1 MKLTMLVEDIKNK
14 KIGAIEIFFNSS
26 LYYLFDK
33 NNSNI
38 IFYLK
43 SKGKT
48 SIFYRNQFLSMF

>member
-1 MKLTMLVEDIKNK
+1 MMKLTMLVEDIKTK
-14 KIGAIEIFFNSS
+14 KIGAIEKYFNSS

-43 SKGKT
+43 SKGQT
-48 SIFYRNQFLSMF
+48 SIFL